1 MGEEKEAIL
10 CSGGSHFCTSS
21 GCLISKFSLN
31 LSEPWL
37 PKSVKEDSVSHVTE
51 LVMIRKFIL
60 KCFVNCKIQ

>member
-10 CSGGSHFCTSS
+10 CGGGSHFCTS

-31 LSEPWL
+31 LLEPWL
-37 PKSVKEDSVSHVTE
+37 PKSVKDDSVSHVIG

-60 KCFVNCKIQ
+60 KCFVNCEIQ